1 MSDLVYFLSIVRF
14 YIIVILLF
22 TYRPYERVPFTWI
35 YVRLLHRF
43 IGAEVCVYVIN
54 CGSDGFVYET
64 NNERRFLRCFFTI
77 QKVRT
82 TNKRNNQLYDEC
94 ENLRGKLVYVLERD
108 GP

>member
-1 MSDLVYFLSIVRF
+1 M
-14 YIIVILLF
+14 
-22 TYRPYERVPFTWI
+22 
-35 YVRLLHRF
+35 
-43 IGAEVCVYVIN
+43 YVIN